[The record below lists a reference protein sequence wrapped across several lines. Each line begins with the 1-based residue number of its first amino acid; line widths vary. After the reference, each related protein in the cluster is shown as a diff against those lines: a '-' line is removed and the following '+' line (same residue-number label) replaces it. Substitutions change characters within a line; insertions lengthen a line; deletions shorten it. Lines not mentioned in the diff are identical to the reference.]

1 MKRGKLKTSKARENI
16 IRQAVELAFRMETE
30 DLMENDDAPPLRPD
44 FEQQLFA
51 RMDAALCAPKP
62 RLKRAALPYLIAAIL
77 LTMLVCGTAMA
88 CPAIKERIV
97 HLNRK
102 DDPAHTNVHY
112 TATVEGQERRAF
124 DLVEYYTLTDIPE
137 GFVLY
142 DSYEGPWTVSRLW
155 LKPDSEIC
163 ISFHQIPLNT
173 LFILS
178 TKGCSE
184 ETVTLHGREVTHY
197 FKPGREALLWK
208 TDDCMYYIGYWSGGT
223 ELADLDIFA
232 LEASMVKCGEP

>member
-1 MKRGKLKTSKARENI
+1 MRTTKAHEAL
-16 IRQAVELAFRMETE
+16 IRQAAELAFRMETE
-30 DLMENDDAPPLRPD
+30 ELMQYDNGPPLSPD
-44 FEQQLFA
+44 FEKRLFA
-51 RMDAALCAPKP
+51 RVDEALRAPKP
-62 RLKRAALPYLIAAIL
+62 FRKRLVLRYLAAAVLIL
-77 LTMLVCGTAMA
+77 VMLVCGTAMA
-88 CPAIKERIV
+88 YPAIRERIV

-102 DDPAHTNVHY
+102 DDPVHTNVHY

-142 DSYEGPWTVSRLW
+142 DSREGPWTVSRLW

-173 LFILS
+173 LFVLS

-197 FKPGREALLWK
+197 FKPGKEALLWK
-208 TDDCMYYIGYWSGGT
+208 TDDCMYHIGYWSGGT